1 LLGVLVGYQLNMANL
16 ESSQRAADGQ
26 AESWD
31 MYSCSILAISDCLNL
46 MLELPWLM
54 TRNPYQPQ
62 NESRRGIW
70 IQTVPQVY
78 YNFRPNYQWMMTP
91 MEIHISHQ
99 LWGPFRWAPWMKPS
113 HVKAQFST
121 TPMTKSSR
129 KSFCSHW
136 PRRSDMYRKNSELK
150 GNICQRDVWPV
161 IKRGNGK
168 SSIYR

>member
-1 LLGVLVGYQLNMANL
+1 MGFPHGKFGMFGSVGAALLGVLVGYQLNMANL

-78 YNFRPNYQWMMTP
+78 YNLRPNYQWMMTP
-91 MEIHISHQ
+91 MEIHISHH
-99 LWGPFRWAPWMKPS
+99 LWGSFRRNS
-113 HVKAQFST
+113 
-121 TPMTKSSR
+121 
-129 KSFCSHW
+129 W
-136 PRRSDMYRKNSELK
+136 PRRMSRCSLLPWPSLRERASVPIGPGDPTCTEKNLS
-150 GNICQRDVWPV
+150 
-161 IKRGNGK
+161 
-168 SSIYR
+168 